1 MSHGFALC
9 LNFVGDK
16 ARLSA
21 DITLNQGN
29 LKFVLLRYF
38 KGVLDI
44 VGVIGEALPSQ
55 AIHHPCPT
63 KLLIAASGTGGHLF
77 PAIATAQQLPSI
89 MPDIAIEWLGVP
101 DRLETQLVPKQYPL
115 HTVRMGGVQGG
126 FGLSSLKLLARFAK
140 STAQVRKLLKQG
152 KFQGVFTTGGYISAP
167 AIIAARSLGLP
178 AVMHESNALP
188 GKVTR
193 WLSPWCTTVALGF
206 AEAAAHLPKA
216 NTVVVGTPVRSQFL
230 EAAQS
235 GLKDMDIPAEVPLI
249 VVVGGSQ
256 GAVAVNRLV
265 RTAAPAWIAAGA
277 WIVHITGTSDP
288 EADSFTHPHYIH
300 QPFYNNMAALFQR
313 AELVV
318 SRAGA
323 GTLIELAI
331 TGTPSILI
339 PYPFAAEDHQT
350 YNAAAFSKV
359 GAALLQPQSTLSAE
373 QLQTLVTDLLKA
385 PEQLNKM
392 AMAARRLSTAD
403 SAAKVA
409 HLIEQCLSAGHAHVS
424 A

>member
-1 MSHGFALC
+1 ML
-9 LNFVGDK
+9 
-16 ARLSA
+16 A

-29 LKFVLLRYF
+29 LKFVLLRLF
-38 KGVLDI
+38 QGALSI
-44 VGVIGEALPSQ
+44 VSVIGEVLPAQ
-55 AIHHPCPT
+55 VVHGHT

-77 PAIATAQQLPSI
+77 PAIATAQQLPEVI
-89 MPDIAIEWLGVP
+89 PGIAIEWLGVP

-140 STAQVRKLLKQG
+140 STAQVRRLLKQG
-152 KFQGVFTTGGYISAP
+152 NFQGVFTTGGYISAP

-206 AEAAAHLPKA
+206 AEAAERLPKA

-230 EAAQS
+230 EAAQG
-235 GLKDMDIPAEVPLI
+235 GLKDMDIPADVPLI

-265 RTAAPAWIAAGA
+265 RTAAPEWIAAGA
-277 WIVHITGTSDP
+277 WVVHITGTSDP
-288 EADSFTHPHYIH
+288 EADSFAHPHYLH
-300 QPFYNNMAALFQR
+300 RPFYSNMAALFER
-313 AELVV
+313 ANLAI

-323 GTLIELAI
+323 GTLVELAI

-350 YNAAAFSKV
+350 HNAAAFSKA
-359 GAALLQPQSTLSAE
+359 GAAILHQQSALSAE
-373 QLQTLVTDLLKA
+373 KLQNLVRDLLKD
-385 PEQLNKM
+385 PERLSAM
-392 AMAARRLSTAD
+392 ATAARRLATDD
-403 SAAKVA
+403 SADRVA
-409 HLIEQCLSAGHAHVS
+409 RLISQCLLNLA
-424 A
+424 